1 MAVNRAV
8 SSHPARWGCRGW
20 RSGFGD
26 HAARPMVQQHY
37 AGSVGRSLGLCRLCP
52 SGRQATEPF
61 RFTPQIGLGICTRL
75 PRGWEST
82 LSSGYSV
89 GLWRR
94 VIAESCAAFDV
105 P

>member
-8 SSHPARWGCRGW
+8 SSHADRMGLT
-20 RSGFGD
+20 RSGVLD
-26 HAARPMVQQHY
+26 SAIMARPMVQQYY

-52 SGRQATEPF
+52 SGRQATEPL

-89 GLWRR
+89 GL
-94 VIAESCAAFDV
+94 
-105 P
+105 